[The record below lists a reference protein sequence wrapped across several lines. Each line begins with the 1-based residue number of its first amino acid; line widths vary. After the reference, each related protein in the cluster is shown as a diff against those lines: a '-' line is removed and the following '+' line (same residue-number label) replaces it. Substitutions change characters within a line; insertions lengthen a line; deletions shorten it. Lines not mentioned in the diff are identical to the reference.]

1 MAIYASTSRSR
12 AWKARRSAARRSYA
26 LESQAVA
33 ALDVRGLPV
42 AKIYRLY
49 PDVSHEAI
57 DEALDL
63 EAQLRRNLQ
72 PLAA

>member
-1 MAIYASTSRSR
+1 RIVPGKLGGSPHVAHTR
-12 AWKARRSAARRSYA
+12 

>member
-1 MAIYASTSRSR
+1 MPGKLGGSPHVAHTR
-12 AWKARRSAARRSYA
+12 
-26 LESQAVA
+26 LESQAIA
-33 ALDVRGLPV
+33 ALDTGGLPV

-49 PDVSHEAI
+49 PDVSQDAL

-63 EAQLRRNLQ
+63 ETQLRRNLL